1 MDDISRRLVV
11 LLCQRHGRDGFPSLR
26 IALLRCVEELLCSGP
41 DLLRSRADVRRSS
54 PDVCRSRR
62 ELLRS
67 RAELLPPELLQAQ
80 VLQDAES
87 QVLQAPKLLQQE
99 LLCSRAELLCS
110 GRADLRRSDGPHVR
124 RADLRRSV
132 SQ

>member
-1 MDDISRRLVV
+1 VDDISRRLVV
-11 LLCQRHGRDGFPSLR
+11 LLCQRHGRDGFPSVR
-26 IALLRCVEELLCSGP
+26 IALLRCLEELLCSGP
-41 DLLRSRADVRRSS
+41 DVLRSRADVRRAG
-54 PDVCRSRR
+54 PDLCRSRR

-80 VLQDAES
+80 VLQDAENE
-87 QVLQAPKLLQQE
+87 VLPSPKLQE

-132 SQ
+132 M